1 MRKRINPAAICSSA
15 DYIRS
20 KKLHRDFL
28 KRKHGS
34 FTLMVASG
42 EIHISD
48 TPVESHPAFVVV
60 KVLGKEMKLSW
71 EDYQK
76 HCPEFK
82 IIRKYY

>member
-1 MRKRINPAAICSSA
+1 
-15 DYIRS
+15 
-20 KKLHRDFL
+20 
-28 KRKHGS
+28 
-34 FTLMVASG
+34 MVASG

-48 TPVESHPAFVVV
+48 TPVKRHPAFVVV
-60 KVLGKEMKLSW
+60 RVLGKEMKLSW